1 MYHAARTSLYSMGVS
16 AKAEWAMPVGGQWAV
31 YNLGPS
37 RALGTVLYGL
47 IGLAATAVLIAW
59 LAPEIIPVPGAR
71 RWLIGH
77 VPRRPS
83 SPLLPGFVGLF
94 AVVSAVAAVVNA
106 RRWRAQRAV
115 AALLRDP
122 AFATLWPP
130 TSTAAT
136 GPVAYQIPA
145 VTVRFDR
152 PWPWQGAGR
161 LQRVRRDTNVVGLAP
176 MDIVYLRVFAN
187 EARERNFVRGAWREF
202 GYVQLLRGAAAVP
215 PATLRRWHRNGELR
229 KAFISS
235 GPQLSGALAG
245 VAQEPLAPGPRRIDT
260 IAGSSVPVYDRFGSF
275 PERSLL
281 VHGTYWQQA
290 LDTLLSGAD
299 LVVLD
304 LSGYRRRNRG
314 TGYELQR
321 LVDTVPAERVLLLAD
336 PWSNKRFLRREIEQ
350 AWRQMA
356 AGSPN
361 AGSGHRSFVVGIT
374 DTVVTESVPGS
385 PSATRTQLKSSR
397 RLTRWLLLRAQQR
410 AESAAPIRLDGDSW
424 PAGGHGAGGQGAYP
438 TEVRSR
444 TDPDA
449 EVRTGRS
456 RLRRIGLL
464 VGMVIAALAAFAVF
478 TVVGNGR
485 LPVPV
490 IFGPAGVAAT
500 VVPGDGYRMRAGP
513 SASSQQVGTPLP
525 AGTKVTVGCVERR
538 WARLVEPVRDAYV
551 YAEGLR
557 MSQTVPPC

>member
-1 MYHAARTSLYSMGVS
+1 
-16 AKAEWAMPVGGQWAV
+16 MPVGGQWAV
-31 YNLGPS
+31 FNLGPS

-47 IGLAATAVLIAW
+47 ICLAATVVLIAW

-94 AVVSAVAAVVNA
+94 AVVSAMAAVINA

-115 AALLRDP
+115 AALLKDP
-122 AFATLWPP
+122 AFATLLPP
-130 TSTAAT
+130 TSTDTT
-136 GPVAYQIPA
+136 GPVAYQIPP

-229 KAFISS
+229 NAFISS
-235 GPQLSGALAG
+235 GAQLSGALAG
-245 VAQEPLAPGPRRIDT
+245 VAQEPLAPGPHRIDT

-275 PERSLL
+275 PEQSLL

-290 LDTLLSGAD
+290 LDMLLSGAD

-336 PWSNKRFLRREIEQ
+336 PWSN
-350 AWRQMA
+350 
-356 AGSPN
+356 
-361 AGSGHRSFVVGIT
+361 
-374 DTVVTESVPGS
+374 
-385 PSATRTQLKSSR
+385 
-397 RLTRWLLLRAQQR
+397 
-410 AESAAPIRLDGDSW
+410 
-424 PAGGHGAGGQGAYP
+424 
-438 TEVRSR
+438 
-444 TDPDA
+444 
-449 EVRTGRS
+449 
-456 RLRRIGLL
+456 
-464 VGMVIAALAAFAVF
+464 
-478 TVVGNGR
+478 
-485 LPVPV
+485 
-490 IFGPAGVAAT
+490 
-500 VVPGDGYRMRAGP
+500 
-513 SASSQQVGTPLP
+513 
-525 AGTKVTVGCVERR
+525 
-538 WARLVEPVRDAYV
+538 
-551 YAEGLR
+551 
-557 MSQTVPPC
+557 

>member
-1 MYHAARTSLYSMGVS
+1 
-16 AKAEWAMPVGGQWAV
+16 MPVGGQWAV

-47 IGLAATAVLIAW
+47 ICLAATAVLIVW
-59 LAPEIIPVPGAR
+59 LAPEVIPVPGAR

-122 AFATLWPP
+122 AFATLLPP

-136 GPVAYQIPA
+136 RPVAHQIPP

-161 LQRVRRDTNVVGLAP
+161 LQRVRRDTNVAGLPP
-176 MDIVYLRVFAN
+176 MGIVYLRVFAN

-202 GYVQLLRGAAAVP
+202 GYVRLLRGAAAVA
-215 PATLRRWHRNGELR
+215 PATLRQWHRNSELR

-235 GPQLSGALAG
+235 DRQLSGALAG

-260 IAGSSVPVYDRFGSF
+260 IAGSSVAVYDRFGSF
-275 PERSLL
+275 PEQSLL
-281 VHGTYWQQA
+281 VHGTYWQRA

-350 AWRQMA
+350 AWGRMA

-361 AGSGHRSFVVGIT
+361 AGTGHRSFVVGIT
-374 DTVVTESVPGS
+374 DTVLTESVPGS
-385 PSATRTQLKSSR
+385 PSATRTQLRSSR

-410 AESAAPIRLDGDSW
+410 AEPAAPIRLDGDRR
-424 PAGGHGAGGQGAYP
+424 PADEQGAYP
-438 TEVRSR
+438 TEVQPRI
-444 TDPDA
+444 DPDA
-449 EVRTGRS
+449 GVRTGRP
-456 RLRRIGLL
+456 RRRRIGLL
-464 VGMVIAALAAFAVF
+464 VGAVIAALALFAMF

-485 LPVPV
+485 LPV

-525 AGTKVTVGCVERR
+525 AGTEVTVACLERR

-557 MSQTVPPC
+557 MSQTVQPC